1 MILRALKYLLLPPA
15 LNIILLVCAYFLLKP
30 WPKLRAYTLLS
41 SILSLWLMSTPFVA
55 VNLAELLQNQYPALA
70 LNTMSDPTENQ
81 HFDAI
86 VILGAGRNYRADEWQ
101 LDDAQHTE
109 KSHATHSVN
118 EYELQRLHYGAALAK
133 ISGKPMLLTGG
144 RVFGEALSEAELM
157 QSTLKIWG
165 TEAKWLEHESR
176 TTAENAVYSFRMLE
190 AEGIQRIALVTH
202 AWHMP
207 RSVAVFEKAGFQV
220 VPAPTVFYAMP
231 NSSVLRWLPK
241 AHYLEMSSL
250 MLHELLGQIWYQI
263 KASGGS
269 D

>member
-15 LNIILLVCAYFLLKP
+15 LNILLLVFAYFALRP
-30 WPKLRAYTLLS
+30 WPKLRVLTVTG

-55 VNLAELLQNQYPALA
+55 VNLAELLQNQYPALT
-70 LNTMSDPTENQ
+70 LNKISDLGQNQ

-101 LDDAQHTE
+101 LEGAEPNHQ
-109 KSHATHSVN
+109 HSVN
-118 EYELQRLHYGAALAK
+118 EYGLQRLYYGAALAK
-133 ISGKPMLLTGG
+133 ASGKPMLLTGG
-144 RVFGEALSEAELM
+144 KVFKEPLSEADLM
-157 QSTLKIWG
+157 QNTLTTWG

-220 VPAPTVFYAMP
+220 VPAPTIFYAMP
-231 NSSVLRWLPK
+231 NSLVLRWLPK

-250 MLHELLGQIWYQI
+250 MLHELLGQLWYQF